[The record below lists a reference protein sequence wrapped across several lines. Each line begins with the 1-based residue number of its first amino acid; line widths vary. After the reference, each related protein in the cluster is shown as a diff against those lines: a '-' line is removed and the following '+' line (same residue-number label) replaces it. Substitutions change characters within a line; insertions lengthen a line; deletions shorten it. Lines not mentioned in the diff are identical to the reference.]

1 MNQRLLVVKLK
12 SSLRKF
18 HRRHYDLVN
27 QMTTDIFRLSLLQ
40 SRPLLI
46 YKHDTGSVTSI
57 PIPVSLLEQELLTL
71 LEHMR
76 LPRLF
81 VGSHGLIFSL
91 RFSALWTNVLS
102 ALIFT
107 ASDFFWLSSSVSFSL
122 LRWKTFCFFSKSC
135 CNISSRT

>member
-1 MNQRLLVVKLK
+1 VNQGLLVLKLK

-18 HRRHYDLVN
+18 HCRHYDLVN

-46 YKHDTGSVTSI
+46 YKHDTGFVTSI
-57 PIPVSLLEQELLTL
+57 PIPLSLLEQELFTL
-71 LEHMR
+71 LDHMR

-91 RFSALWTNVLS
+91 RCSALWTNVLS
-102 ALIFT
+102 ALMFT
-107 ASDFFWLSSSVSFSL
+107 ASSSVSFSL
-122 LRWKTFCFFSKSC
+122 LRWKTFFFL
-135 CNISSRT
+135 NLTATFPPGHNGQGR